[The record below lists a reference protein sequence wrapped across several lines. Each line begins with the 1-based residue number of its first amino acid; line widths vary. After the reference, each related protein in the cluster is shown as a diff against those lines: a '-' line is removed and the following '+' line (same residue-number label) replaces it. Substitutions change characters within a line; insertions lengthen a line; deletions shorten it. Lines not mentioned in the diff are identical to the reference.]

1 MRVSLLKNDGIKS
14 RISKVVLLELGEKSM
29 AEEPDELTKL
39 AGIATD
45 LKLSGELRIKAI
57 ELLGKISTHEALL
70 VLLELAGNDGLV
82 KGERELALKQARE
95 IIRASH

>member
-14 RISKVVLLELGEKSM
+14 RIGEVVLLELGEKSM
-29 AEEPDELTKL
+29 AEEPDELKKL
-39 AGIATD
+39 ASIATD

-70 VLLELAGNDGLV
+70 VLLELAGNDRLV